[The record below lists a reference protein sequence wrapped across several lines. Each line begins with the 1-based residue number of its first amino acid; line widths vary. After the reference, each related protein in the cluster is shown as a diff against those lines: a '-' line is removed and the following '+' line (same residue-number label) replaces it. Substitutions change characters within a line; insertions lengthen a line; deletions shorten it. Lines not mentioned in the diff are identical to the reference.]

1 MRAVTRG
8 LVVLLLPMT
17 AGLNVGLAACS
28 SGDSGSGAEAVA
40 DDLATG
46 LAAKDLEAL
55 PWTHPDTEVDLTAI
69 LGSLADDQPKVEVDK
84 VDDQGGTATATLSWS
99 WDLDGRTWAYDTTAD
114 LVDTGGRWTVT
125 WDPSIVESSLKK
137 GESFD
142 VDTLLPE
149 RGDILGAGG
158 KPLVTERDVVH
169 YGLDKTKV
177 SESQVAGSARKI
189 AVALGIDPASYTKRA
204 QAAGPKA
211 YVEAIVLRLSDVGTV
226 PSTYDD
232 IPGAVALSGTLPLA
246 PSKEFAAPI
255 LGTVGPAT
263 AEIIK
268 ESKGKIEAGDVV
280 GLSGLE
286 ARYDEQLR
294 GTPGVSVDAVNAKG
308 RRTHPLFTAKPVDGK
323 SLTITLDEQ
332 LQLKAERILAGF
344 GGEAPPNA
352 TAIVAIRPS
361 TGDILAAANGPGTG
375 GQNIATFGQY
385 APGSTMKIVSSLALL
400 RSGLT
405 PTSRVSCP
413 ATVTVNGKEFKNY
426 DDYPASKLGR
436 ITLRDAIANS
446 CNTAVIGQRERLR
459 GSALADAAA
468 ALGLGVDHDLGFPA
482 YFGQVP
488 PTDSETEGAAD
499 LIGQGKVLASPMTM
513 AVVAASVAAGH
524 AVLPRLV
531 PSATAAQKPPAKPL
545 TKTEASQLRGLMRA
559 VVTDGSGHL
568 LADLP
573 GQVGA
578 KTGTAE
584 YGEPAPD
591 GSLPTHTWMIATQGD
606 LAVAVFVETGESGS
620 GTAGPL
626 LESFLR

>member
-8 LVVLLLPMT
+8 LAVLLLPLSVSLT
-17 AGLNVGLAACS
+17 AC
-28 SGDSGSGAEAVA
+28 SGDSGGGAKALA

-46 LAAKDLEAL
+46 LAAKDLADL
-55 PWTHPDTEVDLTAI
+55 PWTKQDTKVDLDAM
-69 LGSLADDQPKVEVDK
+69 LGSLADDQPKVEVGN
-84 VDDQGGTATATLSWS
+84 VDDQGGTATATLNWT
-99 WDLDGRTWAYDTTAD
+99 WDLDGQPWTYDTTAD
-114 LVDTGGRWTVT
+114 LVDTGGHWSVT
-125 WDPSIVESSLKK
+125 WAPSIVQSSLKQD
-137 GESFD
+137 ESFD
-142 VDTLLPE
+142 VDSLLPD

-169 YGLDKTKV
+169 YGLDKTKLPAG
-177 SESQVAGSARKI
+177 QVAGSARRI
-189 AVALGIDPASYTKRA
+189 AVALGIDPASYTKSV

-211 YVEAIVLRLSDVGTV
+211 YVEAIVLRLSDVGKV
-226 PSTYDD
+226 PPSYDD
-232 IPGAVALSGTLPLA
+232 IPGAVTLSGTLPLG

-268 ESKGKIEAGDVV
+268 KSNGAIEAGDVV

-294 GTPGVSVDAVNAKG
+294 GKPGVSVDVVNAKG
-308 RRTHPLFTAKPVDGK
+308 RKLREVFAAKPVAGK
-323 SLTITLDEQ
+323 PLTITLDEQ

-344 GGEAPPNA
+344 GGEKPPNA

-375 GQNIATFGQY
+375 GQNIATYGQY

-405 PTSRVSCP
+405 SASRVPCP
-413 ATVTVNGKEFKNY
+413 PTVTVNGKEFKNY
-426 DDYPASKLGR
+426 DDYPASKLGQ

-446 CNTAVIGQRERLR
+446 CNTAVIGQRGRLKPSSL
-459 GSALADAAA
+459 GDAAA

-488 PTDSETEGAAD
+488 ATDSETEAAAD
-499 LIGQGKVLASPMTM
+499 MIGQGKVLASPMTM

-524 AVLPRLV
+524 AVLPQLV

-545 TKTEASQLRGLMRA
+545 TAAEAGQLRALMRA

-568 LADLP
+568 LAGLP

-584 YGEPAPD
+584 YGEPGPD

-626 LESFLR
+626 LLSFLG

>member
-1 MRAVTRG
+1 MRAITGGLTALLTVTG
-8 LVVLLLPMT
+8 LTLT
-17 AGLNVGLAACS
+17 ACS
-28 SGDSGSGAEAVA
+28 GDGESGAQRLA
-40 DDLATG
+40 DDLATA
-46 LAAKDLEAL
+46 LAAKDVDGLA
-55 PWTHPDTEVDLTAI
+55 WTTPETEVGLPSI
-69 LGSLADDQPKVEVDK
+69 LGSLSDDQPKVEVSK
-84 VDDQGGTATATLSWS
+84 VEEQGGTATATLGWT
-99 WDLDGRTWAYDTTAD
+99 WDLDGQSWTYDTTAA

-125 WDPSIVESSLKK
+125 WKPSIVESSLKE
-137 GESFD
+137 GESLD
-142 VDTLLPE
+142 VDSLLPE

-158 KPLVTERDVVH
+158 KALVTERDVVH
-169 YGLDKTKV
+169 YGLDKTKLTAD
-177 SESQVAGSARKI
+177 QVDASARQV
-189 AVALGIDPASYTKRA
+189 AVALGIDPASYTKTVR
-204 QAAGPKA
+204 AAGAKA
-211 YVEAIVLRLSDVGTV
+211 FVEAIVLRLADVGRV
-226 PSTYDD
+226 PASYAN

-268 ESKGKIEAGDVV
+268 KSKGAIEAGDVV

-294 GTPGVSVDAVNAKG
+294 GTPGVSVDVVNAKG
-308 RRTHPLFTAKPVDGK
+308 RKLRELFTAEPVAGKP
-323 SLTITLDEQ
+323 LTITLDEQ
-332 LQLKAERILAGF
+332 LQAKAERILAGF
-344 GGEAPPNA
+344 GGETPPNA

-375 GQNIATFGQY
+375 GQNIATYGQY

-405 PTSRVSCP
+405 PASQVSCP

-446 CNTAVIGQRERLR
+446 CNTAVIGQRERLKP
-459 GSALADAAA
+459 SALADAAA

-488 PTDSETEGAAD
+488 PTDSETEAAAD

-531 PSATAAQKPPAKPL
+531 PSATAKQKAPTKPL
-545 TKTEASQLRGLMRA
+545 TKTEATQLRALMRA

-568 LADLP
+568 LAGLP

-584 YGEPAPD
+584 YGDPTPD
-591 GSLPTHTWMIATQGD
+591 GSLLTHTWMIATQGD
-606 LAVAVFVETGESGS
+606 LAVAVFVETGDSGS

-626 LESFLR
+626 LKSFLTR